1 LIKKQL
7 AKDAANTAL
16 QAQNQSLENL
26 IKKYKALVKTN

>member
-16 QAQNQSLENL
+16 QTQNQSLEKL
-26 IKKYKALVKTN
+26 IKKYEELVKTN